1 MKEGAIIHMPRW
13 ILFAL
18 LSAGFAAIIPIL
30 SKIGLKEIDSTLA
43 TGLRAWVMAV
53 SLTVLLA
60 ALGKW
65 RDLPQATP
73 AMAGYIALTGLAGA
87 ASWVCYF
94 FALRTGPAGPVAAL
108 DRLSVV
114 FTLILAA
121 VFLAERLTGRIL
133 LGGALISA
141 GAILIATAPKR

>member
-1 MKEGAIIHMPRW
+1 MPRW
-13 ILFAL
+13 IIFAF

-30 SKIGLKEIDSTLA
+30 SKLGLQGIDSTLA
-43 TGLRAWVMAV
+43 TGLRAWVMAL
-53 SLTVLLA
+53 SLTLLLA
-60 ALGKW
+60 AVGKLKA
-65 RDLPQATP
+65 LPEATP
-73 AMAGYIALTGLAGA
+73 TVVVFIVLTGLAGA

-114 FTLILAA
+114 FTLLLAA

-133 LGGALISA
+133 LGGVLMVL

>member
-1 MKEGAIIHMPRW
+1 MPRW

-30 SKIGLKEIDSTLA
+30 SKFGLQGLDSTLA
-43 TGLRAWVMAV
+43 TGLRAWVMAL
-53 SLTVLLA
+53 SLTLLLA
-60 ALGKW
+60 AVGKW
-65 RDLPQATP
+65 RELPQATP
-73 AMAGYIALTGLAGA
+73 AMVVFIVLTGLAGA

-114 FTLILAA
+114 FTLLLAA
-121 VFLAERLTGRIL
+121 VFLAERLTSRIL
-133 LGGALISA
+133 LGGVLMAA